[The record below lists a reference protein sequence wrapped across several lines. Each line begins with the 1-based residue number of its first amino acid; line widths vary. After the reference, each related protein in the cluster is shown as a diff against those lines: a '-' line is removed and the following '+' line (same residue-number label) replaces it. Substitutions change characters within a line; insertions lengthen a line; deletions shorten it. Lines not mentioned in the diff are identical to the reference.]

1 LPLKQVDP
9 VAPTGLRALLTE
21 NIGLKITSLVVA
33 VLLFSVVRGAED
45 AQRSVL
51 VDVVAEL
58 PPESDARILT
68 SDLPAKVRL
77 TLRGSRSL
85 LNSIRADDLP
95 PIEIDLSETQASV
108 YYFESE
114 RFEVPAGVEVTQV
127 SPDALPLT
135 WVERTQRAFP
145 VYARLDGR
153 PDTGM
158 MIAGDPTVR
167 PATVVLR
174 GPTPELAGM
183 DRLLTDTIPLA
194 GLGPGH
200 YERRV
205 PIPRLPA
212 HVQFVGDTSVTVQFE
227 IAPEIA
233 DRAIPRLD
241 VATVGGA
248 IRELRPARVRVILRG
263 PPTLLDAIDAPSIV
277 PYVDGS
283 ALDPSLGAQSI
294 LVRVRGIPDGVEL
307 AGVDPEEVL
316 ATPLPAAP
324 HH

>member
-1 LPLKQVDP
+1 VPLKPDP
-9 VAPTGLRALLTE
+9 NAPTGLRALLTE
-21 NIGLKITSLVVA
+21 NIGLKITSLLVS

-58 PPESDARILT
+58 PPDSDARILT

-108 YYFESE
+108 YYFEPE
-114 RFEVPAGVEVTQV
+114 RLEVPAGVEVAQV

-145 VYARLDGR
+145 VSARLEGR

-158 MIAGDPTVR
+158 MVIGEPTVR

-174 GPTPELAGM
+174 GPTPDLAGM
-183 DRLLTDTIPLA
+183 DRLVTDPIPLA
-194 GLGPGH
+194 GLGAGH

-205 PIPRLPA
+205 AIPRLPA
-212 HVQFVGDTSVTVQFE
+212 HVQFVGDASVTVQFE

-233 DRAIPRLD
+233 ERAIPRLD

-248 IRELRPARVRVILRG
+248 IRDLRPARVRVILRG
-263 PPTLLDAIDAPSIV
+263 PPALLDVIDAPSIV

-283 ALDPSLGAQSI
+283 ALDPALGAQSI

-316 ATPLPAAP
+316 ATPAPVAP